1 MAKKSGGEEALLALC
16 RELPAEKRRCLV
28 WLLENIALA
37 EQMTSTP
44 FAREEW
50 QRAMELAK
58 KKKDHCME
66 MLLYFQDL
74 RGYVEP

>member
-37 EQMTSTP
+37 E
-44 FAREEW
+44 
-50 QRAMELAK
+50 
-58 KKKDHCME
+58 
-66 MLLYFQDL
+66 
-74 RGYVEP
+74 